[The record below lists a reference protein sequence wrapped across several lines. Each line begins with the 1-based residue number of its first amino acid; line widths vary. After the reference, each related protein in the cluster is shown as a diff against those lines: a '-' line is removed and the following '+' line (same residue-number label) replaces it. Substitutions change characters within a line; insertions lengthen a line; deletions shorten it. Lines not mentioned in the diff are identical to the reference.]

1 MAELTLTI
9 SGNINKSLQPKGD
22 ASLAGQDIIYY
33 GVTSGNTPNEASSIV
48 RLGECVS
55 VNRTNNTIVVEVAN
69 SVVRP
74 SQNDFIFFGKDNQAS
89 TSGILGYYA
98 ELEMKN
104 NSTDKIELFSV
115 GTEVFESSK

>member
-33 GVTSGNTPNEASSIV
+33 GTPSSDTVSSIT

-55 VNRTNNTIVVEVAN
+55 VNITNNTIVVDVAD

-74 SQNDFIFFGKDNQAS
+74 SVNDFILFGKDNQAS

-98 ELEMKN
+98 EVEMKN

>member
-33 GVTSGNTPNEASSIV
+33 GPPSSDTVSSIT

-55 VNRTNNTIVVEVAN
+55 VNRTNNTIVVEVAD

-74 SQNDFIFFGKDNQAS
+74 SVNDFILFGKDNQAS

-98 ELEMKN
+98 EVEMKN

>member
-33 GVTSGNTPNEASSIV
+33 GTPSSDTVSSIT

-55 VNRTNNTIVVEVAN
+55 VNRTNNTIVVEVAD

-74 SQNDFIFFGKDNQAS
+74 SVNDFILFSKDNQAS

-98 ELEMKN
+98 EVEMKN